1 MRLLALALLVVCA
14 PLARAASDAPAA
26 GAFDEGVRLAEAGR
40 NSEARTFFTTAAAT
54 HPKSPIPPFWLGRL
68 ALNDGD
74 WDEAIESF
82 ENAVALEDG
91 NSTYHMWLGRAIG
104 SKAQRAS
111 VLKQPFLAKKVKA
124 QFERAVELDGSNLD
138 ARSDLISYYLQAPAV
153 MGGSVEKAEAEVAA
167 IAARDPFRGHLE
179 RARIYEHDKKDDLYE
194 RELLAASAAKP
205 DEIGPRFQLG
215 ILYQRLERWDDA
227 FRTFDELAKNDKV
240 KRNALYQVGRTGAL
254 SGRKLEHAAQS
265 LEAYL
270 AGPPGQG
277 EPPAAAAH
285 FRLAQVYEKLG
296 RVPQAKAEL
305 ETTLRLDPKH
315 AEAKKALDKLNS
327 GRG

>member
-1 MRLLALALLVVCA
+1 VRLLALALFLACT
-14 PLARAASDAPAA
+14 PLAA

-40 NSEARTFFTTAAAT
+40 NAEARTFFTTAAAA
-54 HPKSPIPPFWLGRL
+54 HPHSPIPPFWLGRL
-68 ALNDGD
+68 ALNEED

-82 ENAVALEDG
+82 EKAVALEDG

-124 QFERAVELDGSNLD
+124 QFERAVELDGSNLE
-138 ARSDLISYYLQAPAV
+138 ARSDLISYYLRAPAV

-167 IAARDPFRGHLE
+167 IAALDPFRGHLE
-179 RARIYEHDKKDDLYE
+179 RARIYEHEKKDDLYE
-194 RELLAASAAKP
+194 RELLAASATKP
-205 DEIGPRFQLG
+205 DEPGPRFQLG
-215 ILYQRLERWDDA
+215 FLHQRLERWDAA

-240 KRNALYQVGRTGAL
+240 KRNALFQVGRTGAL
-254 SGRKLEHAAQS
+254 SGRNLEHAAKS

-270 AGPPGQG
+270 AGPPGPG
-277 EPPAAAAH
+277 EPPAVAAH

-296 RVPQAKAEL
+296 RVPQARTEL

-315 AEAKKALDKLNS
+315 AEAKKALDKLKS